1 MYGGWP
7 ALINENIKNALKM
20 NRGYIDL
27 LCEVDMIRVSG
38 VKRNP
43 YKVRSLL
50 RSLSRNIA
58 TLVDNKT
65 LEKDVKIN
73 ETNELSRN
81 TLSDYLEA
89 LSKLMIL

>member
-1 MYGGWP
+1 
-7 ALINENIKNALKM
+7 M